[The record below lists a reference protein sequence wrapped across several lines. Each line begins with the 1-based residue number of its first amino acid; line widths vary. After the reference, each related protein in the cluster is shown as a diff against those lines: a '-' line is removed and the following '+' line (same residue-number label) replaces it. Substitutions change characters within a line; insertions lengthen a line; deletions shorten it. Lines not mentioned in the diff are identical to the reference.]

1 MNEVVLTILGAA
13 AALLNALILMLL
25 TLIFNAIKQLRET
38 FKEYVPNKVCALMMK
53 SNTDRL
59 EQLEKRLKDVEDLT
73 K

>member
-13 AALLNALILMLL
+13 AALLNALILLLL

-59 EQLEKRLKDVEDLT
+59 ERIEKKLKEFE
-73 K
+73 

>member
-1 MNEVVLTILGAA
+1 MNEVVVTILGAA
-13 AALLNALILMLL
+13 AALLNALILLLL

-59 EQLEKRLKDVEDLT
+59 ERIEKKLKEFE
-73 K
+73 

>member
-1 MNEVVLTILGAA
+1 MNEVVLAILGAA
-13 AALLNALILMLL
+13 AALLNALILLLL

-53 SNTDRL
+53 ANTDRL
-59 EQLEKRLKDVEDLT
+59 EQLEKRLKKMEDLT

>member
-13 AALLNALILMLL
+13 AALLNALILLLL

-59 EQLEKRLKDVEDLT
+59 EQLEKRLKDMEKLT
-73 K
+73 R

>member
-1 MNEVVLTILGAA
+1 MNEVTLTILGAA
-13 AALLNALILMLL
+13 AALLNALILLLL

-59 EQLEKRLKDVEDLT
+59 ERIEKKLKEFE
-73 K
+73 

>member
-13 AALLNALILMLL
+13 AALLNALILLLL

>member
-13 AALLNALILMLL
+13 AALLNALILLLL

-59 EQLEKRLKDVEDLT
+59 EQLEKRLKEVEDLT